1 MVMFFILKQNCSVT
15 RTSLEN
21 ILNERNQSQKTTYG
35 HLLSETWRI
44 GIKVERH
51 RSRYQSGEGRLV
63 FTTVVGVGQHED

>member
-1 MVMFFILKQNCSVT
+1 MVIFFILKQNCSVT

-44 GIKVERH
+44 GIKVETEAGIRVEK
-51 RSRYQSGEGRLV
+51 EG
-63 FTTVVGVGQHED
+63 